1 MIILYFRCVCTLNFP
16 NNFIEGYILT
26 RHVIIRLL
34 RLPAGRS
41 YPVSAAVAS
50 QAPMFKLRTE
60 TQHIAEGE
68 YWGASSPGKQVTLP
82 KVKLQ
87 CDHYNVRKKYFPSP
101 KLRIMKTSEKWR
113 RVHQCSRDVKP
124 GQASWQAEWAAEN
137 ETQSLR
143 SGPRKVICS
152 VYTRPSLTE
161 GWRCRFA

>member
-60 TQHIAEGE
+60 TQHIAEG
-68 YWGASSPGKQVTLP
+68 GRILRRLQSGKQVTLP
-82 KVKLQ
+82 QVNLW
-87 CDHYNVRKKYFPSP
+87 CDHYYVRKKYFPSP
-101 KLRIMKTSEKWR
+101 KLRIMKTSGKE
-113 RVHQCSRDVKP
+113 S
-124 GQASWQAEWAAEN
+124 
-137 ETQSLR
+137 T
-143 SGPRKVICS
+143 S
-152 VYTRPSLTE
+152 VLP
-161 GWRCRFA
+161 

>member
-82 KVKLQ
+82 QVKLW
-87 CDHYNVRKKYFPSP
+87 CDHYYVRKKYFPSP
-101 KLRIMKTSEKWR
+101 KLRIMKTSGKESTSVLPWR
-113 RVHQCSRDVKP
+113 QARP
-124 GQASWQAEWAAEN
+124 GQLTGWVS
-137 ETQSLR
+137 R
-143 SGPRKVICS
+143 RKWDPESKI
-152 VYTRPSLTE
+152 RPQKRDLQCLFPPQFD
-161 GWRCRFA
+161 RRLPL

>member
-1 MIILYFRCVCTLNFP
+1 MCTLNIP
-16 NNFIEGYILT
+16 NHFIEGYILT

-50 QAPMFKLRTE
+50 QAPMFKLRTK

-68 YWGASSPGKQVTLP
+68 YWLRRLQSGKQVTLP

-87 CDHYNVRKKYFPSP
+87 CDHYYGRKKYFPSL
-101 KLRIMKTSEKWR
+101 KLKIMLISVKWR
-113 RVHQCSRDVKP
+113 RVHQSSRDVKP
-124 GQASWQAEWAAEN
+124 GQASWLTEWAAEN

-152 VYTRPSLTE
+152 VYTRPTLTE